1 MKLFDK
7 SYPVRFFASIVI
19 SIVST
24 LISSCSNSAGSDNSG
39 GLGGTHFYSL
49 SSLAQSTDN
58 KSALKIGVGP
68 IEIPRLLNRP
78 QIVARKNETEIII
91 SEVSQWGGSFKEDLL
106 QTLIDN
112 LSTLKKT
119 DNVEQYP
126 WKFSYKPDY
135 QIKINFERFDGEL
148 GKNIILKARWRLL
161 KNNREVIVRRT
172 RITTPILGDKSYKSY
187 VKAQTKALILLSKK
201 IASYI
206 KS

>member
-91 SEVSQWGGSFKEDLL
+91 SEVNQWGGSFKEDLL